1 MMDGQGV
8 EAALVLP
15 TLGVCVEHQLR
26 DDIPAAVAN
35 LPARSSLAR
44 VAVPTQCGEDSP
56 YSIPPPFAHYAR

>member
-15 TLGVCVEHQLR
+15 TLGVRVEHQLR

-35 LPARSSLAR
+35 PPARSSLAR
-44 VAVPTQCGEDSP
+44 VAVPAQCGEHSP
-56 YSIPPPFAHYAR
+56 HSIPPPFAHYAR

>member
-15 TLGVCVEHQLR
+15 TLGVRGDYQLR
-26 DDIPAAVAN
+26 DEIPAAVAN

-44 VAVPTQCGEDSP
+44 VAVPALCGEHSP